1 MYAQR
6 LRHQLL
12 QPRLHRNYSRTNF
25 FVRNE
30 HPALL
35 QILHGKITFAK
46 KETAAFKAAVSFKR
60 TIHWLFYEF
69 LSGFFRRHRGDFV
82 RTRTE
87 LKRAHAS
94 YKTYKTQ
101 NKYGKIFHTTKLS
114 TYLKIMF

>member
-1 MYAQR
+1 MQRLRMYAQR

-46 KETAAFKAAVSFKR
+46 KTAALKAAV
-60 TIHWLFYEF
+60 F
-69 LSGFFRRHRGDFV
+69 LSGQIIGYFTSF
-82 RTRTE
+82 
-87 LKRAHAS
+87 
-94 YKTYKTQ
+94 
-101 NKYGKIFHTTKLS
+101 
-114 TYLKIMF
+114 

>member
-1 MYAQR
+1 MQRLRMYAQR

-46 KETAAFKAAVSFKR
+46 KETAALKAAV
-60 TIHWLFYEF
+60 F
-69 LSGFFRRHRGDFV
+69 LSGQFIGYFTSF
-82 RTRTE
+82 
-87 LKRAHAS
+87 
-94 YKTYKTQ
+94 
-101 NKYGKIFHTTKLS
+101 
-114 TYLKIMF
+114 